1 MPFGSHLA
9 AIRDEIKP
17 IGPSLLMQFSDLTK
31 QEINLLEQEWK
42 NISTNRRRE
51 VVDKLKVMA
60 DVCVEPNFDRMF
72 ELCLDD
78 PDDEVRKI
86 AIEGLWECEDL
97 RLIPGLVHILRY
109 DQVAK
114 VRSAA
119 AATLGNFILL
129 YEEGKASIK
138 NIFSIID
145 VLMSVVYDEDENLE
159 VACKAVQALSPL
171 SMPCAAE
178 AIQKAYRL
186 NDLQPRATAIL
197 AMGRNGNPGWFST
210 IVSELKSPYPEI
222 KIAAVRACGE
232 MGKRSYPYLRE
243 LLHDPDA
250 KVREEVAHVLDEGI
264 LTSKETGYNRLPY

>member
-9 AIRDEIKP
+9 AIRDETKP
-17 IGPSLLMQFSDLTK
+17 IGPSLLIQFSDLTK
-31 QEINLLEQEWK
+31 QKINLLRQEWK

-51 VVDKLKVMA
+51 IVDKLKVMA
-60 DVCVEPNFDRMF
+60 DVCIEPNFECMF
-72 ELCLDD
+72 ELCLND
-78 PDDEVRKI
+78 PDGEVRKI

-97 RLIPGLVHILRY
+97 RLIPSLVHILRH
-109 DQVAK
+109 DRVAK
-114 VRSAA
+114 VRSAT

-129 YEEGKASIK
+129 YEQGKANIK

-159 VACKAVQALSPL
+159 VRCKAVQALSPL
-171 SMPCAAE
+171 SMPCATE

-210 IVSELKSPYPEI
+210 ILSELRSPHQEI
-222 KIAAVRACGE
+222 KMAAIRACGE
-232 MGKRSYPYLRE
+232 MGKRTYPYLKE
-243 LLHDPDA
+243 LLSDPDA
-250 KVREEVAHVLDEGI
+250 KVREEVASILNEGI
-264 LTSKETGYNRLPY
+264 LTSPEAGYHRLPY